1 MAEPSKTEQRK
12 AEHVNIIL
20 NENVSAEY
28 NYWNDIRLVH
38 NALPEIDLDDIDL
51 GVKFFGK
58 RLQAPLIISSMT
70 GGFGMGKEI
79 NSNLAK
85 AAAEVGVAMGVG
97 SQRAAL
103 EKPDLVPTYAV
114 VKDHGVPLIFA
125 NLGAPQ
131 LVPQEGKRAYGL
143 TDAKKAVDMIRADAL
158 IVHLNFLQ
166 EVVQPEGDRRAK
178 GCLAAI
184 RSLAATFPVMAKET
198 GAGISRESATLLK
211 QAGVQAIDV
220 GGLGGTSFSA
230 VEHYR
235 ARKEASTL
243 KERLGAT
250 FWNWGIPTPASI
262 RLADVGLP
270 FAAEHPESS
279 FPSSQ
284 TMRRN
289 ARLFLAGKR
298 YRFALAVAG
307 YRLLTGERPSRDL
320 ERAATW
326 LEWYHLYTLFL
337 DDIMDEDVRRRTLP
351 SAWSADAKLYRGPD
365 ANRPAVVF
373 RTRRHR
379 YGASQAILDA
389 LRIRSL
395 AERAIEGSDL
405 DPAGR
410 LGLLSEPT
418 DVDLVVSDGQGLHID
433 FERATQIPEAEYVRM
448 SEAKTARLYLGA
460 AATAA
465 ITARATPEDRTALEA
480 YGRHFAIAFQDRDDL
495 LGAGIV
501 PSEIGGSGEGDL
513 RQGKRTR
520 AYARALQ
527 TLPSRDRA
535 AFLRA
540 YGRGPR
546 STKTDVR
553 RVRELLRSRA
563 LPEMEKRIA
572 ANLLEARR
580 ALDRLPRKDPD
591 ARELLEALLDAQR
604 NRVR

>member
-1 MAEPSKTEQRK
+1 MHCAASGSSAPGSSEVPEMAEPSKTEQRK

-103 EKPDLVPTYAV
+103 EKPDLIPTYAV

-143 TDAKKAVDMIRADAL
+143 ADAKKAVDMIHADAL

-198 GAGISRESATLLK
+198 GAGISRETATLLK

-270 FAAEHPESS
+270 LVATGGIRSGLDAAKGIALGAA
-279 FPSSQ
+279 
-284 TMRRN
+284 M
-289 ARLFLAGKR
+289 AGMAK
-298 YRFALAVAG
+298 
-307 YRLLTGERPSRDL
+307 PML
-320 ERAATW
+320 EAAK
-326 LEWYHLYTLFL
+326 
-337 DDIMDEDVRRRTLP
+337 V
-351 SAWSADAKLYRGPD
+351 SADAVVTELR
-365 ANRPAVVF
+365 AVIEELKAAMF
-373 RTRRHR
+373 LTGSTSIEQLQDRRVIVSPPT
-379 YGASQAILDA
+379 ASWLEA
-389 LRIRSL
+389 
-395 AERAIEGSDL
+395 
-405 DPAGR
+405 
-410 LGLLSEPT
+410 
-418 DVDLVVSDGQGLHID
+418 
-433 FERATQIPEAEYVRM
+433 PEA
-448 SEAKTARLYLGA
+448 
-460 AATAA
+460 
-465 ITARATPEDRTALEA
+465 
-480 YGRHFAIAFQDRDDL
+480 
-495 LGAGIV
+495 
-501 PSEIGGSGEGDL
+501 
-513 RQGKRTR
+513 
-520 AYARALQ
+520 
-527 TLPSRDRA
+527 
-535 AFLRA
+535 
-540 YGRGPR
+540 
-546 STKTDVR
+546 
-553 RVRELLRSRA
+553 
-563 LPEMEKRIA
+563 
-572 ANLLEARR
+572 
-580 ALDRLPRKDPD
+580 
-591 ARELLEALLDAQR
+591 
-604 NRVR
+604 